1 MSRFGKGALGSGT
14 EVNAQV
20 VNGKCPYCS
29 SDSIFI
35 SLHQTIYRCINCGSD
50 IEQKV
55 NGKISYIPPGG
66 SIILTDTRDLPNG
79 KNRSVRG

>member
-1 MSRFGKGALGSGT
+1 MSRYGKGTFGSGT

-55 NGKISYIPPGG
+55 NGKISYIPHGKN
-66 SIILTDTRDLPNG
+66 IVMDLKVSTHNG
-79 KNRSVRG
+79 KT

>member
-1 MSRFGKGALGSGT
+1 MSRYGNGTFGSGT

-29 SDSIFI
+29 SDSIFV

-55 NGKISYIPPGG
+55 NGKISYIPHGKN
-66 SIILTDTRDLPNG
+66 IVMDLKVSTHNG
-79 KNRSVRG
+79 KT

>member
-1 MSRFGKGALGSGT
+1 MSRYGNGTFGSGT

-55 NGKISYIPPGG
+55 NGKISYIPH
-66 SIILTDTRDLPNG
+66 G
-79 KNRSVRG
+79 KNIIMDLKLPTQ

>member
-1 MSRFGKGALGSGT
+1 MAKYGKGTFGSGT

-55 NGKISYIPPGG
+55 NGKISYIPYGKNIVMDLQSPPG
-66 SIILTDTRDLPNG
+66 NG
-79 KNRSVRG
+79 KT